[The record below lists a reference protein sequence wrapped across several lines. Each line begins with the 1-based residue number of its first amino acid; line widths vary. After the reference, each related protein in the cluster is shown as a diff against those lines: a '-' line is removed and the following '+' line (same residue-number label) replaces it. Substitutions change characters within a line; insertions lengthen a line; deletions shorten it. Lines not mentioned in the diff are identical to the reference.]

1 MASLRSAIRLA
12 PRAQFARLS
21 PALRVTQRRLA
32 STAARPATD
41 DKSASE
47 AEQASEDLS
56 ADPNMVRT
64 SVLGGKEREAD
75 GAWTYLAESEQEA
88 CFL

>member
-12 PRAQFARLS
+12 PRAQFARTT

-41 DKSASE
+41 DKPASQV
-47 AEQASEDLS
+47 EQASEDLS
-56 ADPNMVRT
+56 DDPNMVRMF
-64 SVLGGKEREAD
+64 LPWEEEA
-75 GAWTYLAESEQEA
+75 AAE
-88 CFL
+88 